1 MSRYPNLHILAALL
15 FGLPVLGW
23 AAERPNVLFFFA
35 DDWGRYAGAYA
46 GLDGRASPSDIIST
60 PNIDRIAKNGVLF
73 RNAFVNAPS
82 CTPCRSALLS
92 GRYFFATGQAAI
104 LQGAIWDPEIP
115 SFPLLMRDAGYHI
128 GETYKVWSPGTPN
141 DAPFGSGKYG
151 YEKAGGAFNGFSQA
165 ATASVE
171 KGMPVPDAKEALLDQ
186 VRGNF
191 GAFMEAKPKES
202 PFLYWF
208 GPTNVHRKWIKG
220 SGKKL
225 WGLNPD
231 DLEGKLPAFLPD
243 VPAVRED
250 FADYLG
256 EAMAF
261 DAAVGE
267 ILKQLEA
274 AGELENTLIV
284 VSGDHGA
291 PGFPGG
297 KCNLYDFGVGVALA
311 AWWPGH
317 PGGRVVDDFVN
328 LMDLAP
334 TFLEAAGLPSAE
346 GMQGR
351 SLLPVLKADKS
362 GLVDEDRTWVVTGRE
377 RHVGAAR
384 EGFLP
389 YPQRALRTK
398 DYLYIINFE
407 PDRWPMG
414 DPKLVTP
421 ASAPST
427 NELENNTFACFGDM
441 DASPAKAWIIEQR
454 NDPEWKWH
462 YDYAF
467 GKRPPE
473 ELYDLK
479 SDPDQIKNV
488 AEEEA
493 YAEIRTELQA
503 QLMAVLERAGDPR
516 VTGDG
521 MTFERSPFTD
531 EPPAKKKPASK
542 KGGKGKK

>member
-1 MSRYPNLHILAALL
+1 MRGLAFLIALSATTL
-15 FGLPVLGW
+15 LS

-35 DDWGRYAGAYA
+35 DDWGRYAGCYA
-46 GLDGRASPSDIIST
+46 NLEGRPSPSDVIAT

-92 GRYFFATGQAAI
+92 GRYFFATGRAAI
-104 LQGAIWDPEIP
+104 LQGAIWDPAIP

-128 GETYKVWSPGTPN
+128 GETYKVWSPGDPV
-141 DAPFGSGKYG
+141 DAPFGAGEYR
-151 YEKAGGAFNGFSQA
+151 YESAGSSFNGFSQ
-165 ATASVE
+165 TASKLVAGGTSVDE
-171 KGMPVPDAKEALLDQ
+171 AKDTLLEQ
-186 VRGNF
+186 ARGNF
-191 GAFMEAKPKES
+191 GAFMKAKPEGT

-220 SGKKL
+220 SGKDL
-225 WGLNPD
+225 WGLDPD
-231 DLEGKLPAFLPD
+231 DLKGKLPAFLPD
-243 VPAVRED
+243 VPEIRQD

-267 ILKQLEA
+267 ILKQLEE

-311 AWWPGH
+311 AWWPGK

-334 TFLEAAGLPSAE
+334 TFLEAAGLPVAE

-351 SLLPVLKADKS
+351 SLVPVLESNAS
-362 GLVDEDRTWVVTGRE
+362 GLVDEDRTFVVTGRE

-384 EGFLP
+384 EGFKP

-414 DPKLVTP
+414 DPKEVTEDSTP
-421 ASAPST
+421 SADQ
-427 NELENNTFACFGDM
+427 LENNTFAAFGDL
-441 DASPAKAWIIEQR
+441 DASPTKAWLIEQR
-454 NDPEWKWH
+454 NNPDWKWH

-473 ELYDLK
+473 ELYDLRK
-479 SDPDQIKNV
+479 DPDQIKNL
-488 AEEEA
+488 AEEA
-493 YAEIRTELQA
+493 DYAQVRSELQA
-503 QLMAVLERAGDPR
+503 KLMAVLEGAGDPR

-531 EPPAKKKPASK
+531 EPPQRKRAPK
-542 KGGKGKK
+542 KGKK